1 MSEEQQDLAYR
12 YDRILIESDDIL
24 TPSFAGSTVVLS
36 GAQIELLRNVVHYLD
51 RRSTFVE
58 KYNTLN
64 YTTPDNDNWD
74 DISQI
79 VADLEEKLMGNE
91 NTIFGVYEGWTQWL
105 GGTQSGN
112 GTFSALTTGVP
123 SGYIY
128 VVQGVTIKNDTAVR
142 GLTSIGFH
150 DGSNYYYMKAEIPSA
165 AAIPVTNKA
174 PMVLKAGDKVR
185 VIMQSCLDGDVI
197 SAGVWGYKMKIP
209 A

>member
-1 MSEEQQDLAYR
+1 MSEEQQNLPYR

-79 VADLEEKLMGNE
+79 VADLEERLMGDL
-91 NTIFGVYEGWTQWL
+91 NTIWGYDDRLFTQEDDTVTVGTTEVQSHTAVPADYVHRVTGYSLWSDKTVPSVVVFANFGGISIAI
-105 GGTQSGN
+105 GGP
-112 GTFSALTTGVP
+112 FALTANVYTVVAPFDATLKEDDYILVSWAGLSVP
-123 SGYIY
+123 
-128 VVQGVTIKNDTAVR
+128 Q
-142 GLTSIGFH
+142 
-150 DGSNYYYMKAEIPSA
+150 
-165 AAIPVTNKA
+165 
-174 PMVLKAGDKVR
+174 R
-185 VIMQSCLDGDVI
+185 VISN
-197 SAGVWGYKMKIP
+197 VWGYSMVV
-209 A
+209 